1 MNAFPQMLREH
12 SASKGASVALVLSSS
27 LISLI
32 RPRLFCSGNCRFDA
46 AVLPPVRLFLVVA
59 VWAPSAFVL
68 LGCYMYVYLVARAHA
83 RAIYTVELSFR
94 HQTQTLALPR
104 YGQTLALTVGAFLI
118 LWLPFQVSI
127 AQGRLPRVAERFL
140 ICGSRNSERS
150 NGERD
155 LTVQRPSAERID
167 PIFHVANPI
176 Q

>member
-1 MNAFPQMLREH
+1 MNA
-12 SASKGASVALVLSSS
+12 KGTFSIKANIALALSSS
-27 LISLI
+27 LILLI
-32 RPRLFCSGNCRFDA
+32 RSRLLCSGNCRFDA

-127 AQGRLPRVAERFL
+127 ATNV
-140 ICGSRNSERS
+140 SRGDS
-150 NGERD
+150 
-155 LTVQRPSAERID
+155 
-167 PIFHVANPI
+167 
-176 Q
+176 

>member
-1 MNAFPQMLREH
+1 M
-12 SASKGASVALVLSSS
+12 SS
-27 LISLI
+27 LAETIISQWILTIRLTRTENPLI
-32 RPRLFCSGNCRFDA
+32 TLDERVKRTFSIKKDKRRSLFFSHLTNQTFTHLPCSGNCRFDA

-127 AQGRLPRVAERFL
+127 ADVCHGRIPDPRV
-140 ICGSRNSERS
+140 
-150 NGERD
+150 
-155 LTVQRPSAERID
+155 V
-167 PIFHVANPI
+167 
-176 Q
+176 